1 MMIFPVE
8 GCEPALGYKDYPNMK
23 AWRDRVEARPA
34 YKKALERGGPNRLA
48 AFTE

>member
-1 MMIFPVE
+1 MIFPVE
-8 GCEPALGYKDYPNMK
+8 GAEASVGYDKYPKIK

-34 YKKALERGGPNRLA
+34 YKRALEKGAPNRLA